1 MRILSEWFYNGNNN
15 IPYKLQRKGD
25 IECYD
30 KFMEQCPNYP
40 KIWWYN
46 LIIPFKQKT
55 KKYFKRYSHY
65 NRVRSHNV

>member
-1 MRILSEWFYNGNNN
+1 MPKYNTVYISN
-15 IPYKLQRKGD
+15 

-30 KFMEQCPNYP
+30 KLMEQCPNYP
-40 KIWWYN
+40 KIWWHK

-65 NRVRSHNV
+65 NRVQ